1 MNHKF
6 QKRLIEK
13 WCLATVGDAV
23 RMFHAARRHPDNEH
37 VPLEVIAKRCANSAF
52 QHVAETI
59 IGNKDATA
67 RRYGELC
74 YGRFRREI
82 QKIVTEPDRVEIV
95 EHVC

>member
-1 MNHKF
+1 MNHRF
-6 QKRLIEK
+6 QKSLIER

-23 RMFHAARRHPDNEH
+23 KMFHAARRHPDNEH

-59 IGNKDATA
+59 IGDRDATA

-74 YGRFRREI
+74 YSRFRREI
-82 QKIVTEPDRVEIV
+82 QKVLTETEIV
-95 EHVC
+95 EHVYAN